1 MREYS
6 NSELVDQL
14 VESMHLLS
22 GYIDGASTEARSK
35 FNDSFQI
42 LLAIQ
47 SRLPLVV
54 DTDQPPGDPGEPPT
68 QDAPPPPEDPKS
80 DDIHG
85 DAGAKVGSLSEASTG
100 TLPDAAKASAS
111 FGGSIGKGKTK

>member
-47 SRLPLVV
+47 SRLPLAV

-80 DDIHG
+80 EDP
-85 DAGAKVGSLSEASTG
+85 GAESATTGENSEAVS
-100 TLPDAAKASAS
+100 L
-111 FGGSIGKGKTK
+111 KGKHNKSNK